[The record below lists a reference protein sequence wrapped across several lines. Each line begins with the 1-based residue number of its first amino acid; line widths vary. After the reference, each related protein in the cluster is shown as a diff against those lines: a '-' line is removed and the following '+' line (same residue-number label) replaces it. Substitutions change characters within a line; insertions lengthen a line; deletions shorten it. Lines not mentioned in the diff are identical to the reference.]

1 MFTKQSLF
9 LKKHTRRVLII
20 KRTLPVFA
28 FLFAA
33 ILVIWPL
40 LTPEKERFDLPV
52 QQGQMKTPS
61 IDMDNIRFFSQDDKQ
76 RTMTVT
82 AESVKEIDSDKKIA
96 RLQKPLGV
104 YTLADGDVLTSKT
117 AYGLAYQLDEY
128 FLFDQPIKTTTKSG
142 YTAHTSHVKAT
153 YDGVLESHMPIK
165 VEGPAGNMDAEGFL
179 IKNKGN
185 LIDFYGPTRS
195 KIEQKEEPISIN
207 SSGQVHINRGDK
219 TITAH
224 KNVRVRQQENILTA
238 DKVILY
244 YTDDKDNRIKKIIAQ
259 GQVILQNDKKTKPD
273 TGFVVIIAFQRQN
286 WY

>member
-104 YTLADGDVLTSKT
+104 YTVADGDVLTSKT
-117 AYGLAYQLDEY
+117 AYGLAYQ
-128 FLFDQPIKTTTKSG
+128 
-142 YTAHTSHVKAT
+142 
-153 YDGVLESHMPIK
+153 
-165 VEGPAGNMDAEGFL
+165 
-179 IKNKGN
+179 
-185 LIDFYGPTRS
+185 
-195 KIEQKEEPISIN
+195 
-207 SSGQVHINRGDK
+207 
-219 TITAH
+219 
-224 KNVRVRQQENILTA
+224 
-238 DKVILY
+238 
-244 YTDDKDNRIKKIIAQ
+244 
-259 GQVILQNDKKTKPD
+259 
-273 TGFVVIIAFQRQN
+273 
-286 WY
+286 